1 MPPPSPWTR
10 PPRALFP
17 WPCSVSWRSS
27 GELSLCRLT
36 CGSTRRTCS
45 CVLLNP
51 SFKCGSDPC
60 PVLCLDV
67 CVEEE
72 EENSERSAWRKARP
86 EVITFTEE
94 ETAQLAKTQPQES
107 ATVSEQV
114 LVQSAAEKDR
124 VSELKDRQ
132 AELEA
137 EPRFANRCSYCP
149 KSFKKPSDLVRWAA
163 WRGSAL
169 SPGCRHRGQGGVLN
183 LRPLMGSG
191 FPELR
196 LQAGSGFEASF

>member
-1 MPPPSPWTR
+1 M
-10 PPRALFP
+10 
-17 WPCSVSWRSS
+17 
-27 GELSLCRLT
+27 
-36 CGSTRRTCS
+36 
-45 CVLLNP
+45 
-51 SFKCGSDPC
+51 
-60 PVLCLDV
+60 
-67 CVEEE
+67 
-72 EENSERSAWRKARP
+72 RP

-149 KSFKKPSDLVRWAA
+149 KSFKKPSDLVRWA
-163 WRGSAL
+163 RVVGPCSVPRPPRPPHRRRSAVASL
-169 SPGCRHRGQGGVLN
+169 S
-183 LRPLMGSG
+183 
-191 FPELR
+191 
-196 LQAGSGFEASF
+196 